1 MRITLLVLGLLVCLR
16 ASGSDSLRLAVAK
29 TYYSQIGVVE
39 ATGRNDGTQVE
50 AYLSS
55 VGFAKGAPWC
65 AAFVSWVFQ
74 QHNVPNAKSAWSPAW
89 FPRSRTIWTQ
99 GKGQT
104 PLPADVFGIYFVN
117 LKRIGHVGFIDSW
130 GSSFATTIEGNTNLA
145 GSREGDG
152 VYRKRRSIKQIY
164 KISRWV

>member
-1 MRITLLVLGLLVCLR
+1 MRIALLILGLIACLR
-16 ASGSDSLRLAVAK
+16 ASGSDSLRIAVAR

-39 ATGRNDGTQVE
+39 ATGRNDGQQVE
-50 AYLSS
+50 TYLQS

-74 QHNVPNAKSAWSPAW
+74 QHGIPNARSAWSPAW
-89 FPRSRTIWTQ
+89 FPKSRVVWTQ
-99 GKGQT
+99 GKGQM
-104 PLPADVFGIYFVN
+104 PLAADVFGIYFGHLRRV
-117 LKRIGHVGFIDSW
+117 GHVGFIDSW
-130 GSSFATTIEGNTNLA
+130 GRNFATTIEGNTNQA